1 MDDSS
6 IRQIRNWPVISMQPI
21 IYHNPAC
28 GTSRKVLAIIRDRY
42 GEPEIVDYLKRPF
55 SRPQLITLLAAM
67 TMNPRELL
75 RKRGTPYAE
84 LNLDDA
90 QWTDEDLIGFM
101 SEHPILVERPI
112 VVTAKGTRLCRPAET
127 VLDIL

>member
-1 MDDSS
+1 MKT
-6 IRQIRNWPVISMQPI
+6 V

-28 GTSRKVLAIIRDRY
+28 GTSRKVLETVRERT
-42 GEPEIVDYLKRPF
+42 GEPEIVEYLKQPF
-55 SRPQLITLLAAM
+55 SRPKLVELLKDM
-67 TMNPRELL
+67 KMKPRDLL

-90 QWTDEDLIGFM
+90 KWTDDHLIGFM
-101 SEHPILVERPI
+101 CEHPILVERPI
-112 VVTAKGTRLCRPAET
+112 VVTAKGTRLCRPAEA